1 MSLTFDYSYG
11 IGLVLSVLGTVM
23 LFVGGLA
30 SFAGASFLPT
40 PPLLL
45 ILILTFCF
53 LSLVLYALGTVVS
66 LIGTGFLIG
75 VRLISLLA
83 KVGSHKL
90 ENAIETV

>member
-1 MSLTFDYSYG
+1 
-11 IGLVLSVLGTVM
+11 M

-30 SFAGASFLPT
+30 SFAGVSSPNTSAT
-40 PPLLL
+40 PDFDPD
-45 ILILTFCF
+45 FCF

-83 KVGSHKL
+83 RKGALTSWKTQSKQFSKQLKL
-90 ENAIETV
+90 VSGNPATHNI